1 MQRAQYI
8 GITDEN
14 KRIVALGE
22 NGGDII
28 VLLVGW
34 IVGDSDCPMRDSF
47 GEGRCQLFVSQ
58 VEKKAGVSGLLE
70 RVLPGI
76 GLCFGRGHRL
86 RFISPRSA
94 RKHASGVGSE
104 SDCTDIISTRC
115 VPA

>member
-58 VEKKAGVSGLLE
+58 VEKKTGVSGLLVC
-70 RVLPGI
+70 VLTGI
-76 GLCFGRGHRL
+76 GLWFWGGDRL
-86 RFISPRSA
+86 HFSFACTA
-94 RKHASGVGSE
+94 RTHASGRDYDSE
-104 SDCTDIISTRC
+104 W
-115 VPA
+115 

>member
-34 IVGDSDCPMRDSF
+34 VVGDSDCPMRDSI

-70 RVLPGI
+70 CVLPGI
-76 GLCFGRGHRL
+76 ELCFGCNHRL
-86 RFISPRSA
+86 HFIAPRTA
-94 RKHASGVGSE
+94 RQYASGVGSE
-104 SDCTDIISTRC
+104 SDCKDIFSTQC
-115 VPA
+115 FPA